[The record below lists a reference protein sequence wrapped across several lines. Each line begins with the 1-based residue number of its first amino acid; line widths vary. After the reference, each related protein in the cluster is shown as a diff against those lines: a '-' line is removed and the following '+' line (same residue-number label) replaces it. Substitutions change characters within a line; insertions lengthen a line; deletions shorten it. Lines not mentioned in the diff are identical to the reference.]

1 MDTFIHTLTS
11 VETTVT
17 KDAVDVKRYVAKTAP
32 VVLTNLENWIIANP
46 KKACAILFFVVGF
59 ILGTLV

>member
-11 VETTVT
+11 VESAVAN
-17 KDAVDVKRYVAKTAP
+17 DAAAVKKYVAKTAP
-32 VVLTNLENWIIANP
+32 VVLTNIEDWVIANP

-59 ILGTLV
+59 VLGTLV